1 MDARKLAKEATKE
14 AVRQIPREIRRTE
27 EIDENTF
34 AKALLTAIIGVLTGL
49 AATWVQFF
57 GVVLLYNPK
66 MDLVESFVAGNNI
79 TGGFIVHFVIST
91 IMSVGAAV
99 LVVFVA
105 PSATGAGFAEI
116 KVSANGALYAKN
128 TDDPKVLSPIR
139 GQPERNSLGDTFR
152 IANVQNGS
160 GSITPVAPNPFL
172 KDRSLLLIVQ
182 VLSVKIMGLCLI
194 IGSGLP
200 GARDFVHIG
209 GLIASNVSNFWEAR
223 EKSMGRKSL
232 IFQSNKNR

>member
-1 MDARKLAKEATKE
+1 MRCYEVDARKFANEPNPWRNPAAQVDARKFAKEATKE
-14 AVRQIPREIRRTE
+14 AVRQIPREIRRTD

-57 GVVLLYNPK
+57 GVFLLYNPK
-66 MDLVESFVAGNNI
+66 MDLVEGLVAGNNI
-79 TGGFIVHFVIST
+79 LSGFMAHFIIST

-128 TDDPKVLSPIR
+128 TDDPKVIGTISLMCSLPSTLDP
-139 GQPERNSLGDTFR
+139 PEK
-152 IANVQNGS
+152 V
-160 GSITPVAPNPFL
+160 
-172 KDRSLLLIVQ
+172 LLRALT
-182 VLSVKIMGLCLI
+182 
-194 IGSGLP
+194 
-200 GARDFVHIG
+200 
-209 GLIASNVSNFWEAR
+209 
-223 EKSMGRKSL
+223 
-232 IFQSNKNR
+232 